1 VAFDKGATDRKAHSQ
16 SFRLAGDE
24 RIEDRLETFGVNE
37 IINPVLA
44 ELTTDH

>member
-1 VAFDKGATDRKAHSQ
+1 MLAVAEE
-16 SFRLAGDE
+16 E
-24 RIEDRLETFGVNE
+24 RRMYLETYGINE

>member
-1 VAFDKGATDRKAHSQ
+1 LGLLREFVRRGGRVLVVAEE
-16 SFRLAGDE
+16 E
-24 RIEDRLETFGVNE
+24 RRMYLETFGVNE

>member
-1 VAFDKGATDRKAHSQ
+1 LGLLREFVRRRVLVVAEE
-16 SFRLAGDE
+16 E
-24 RIEDRLETFGVNE
+24 RRMYLETFGVNE